1 MSEVIRLGNIYNEN
15 AGLGFAGNVWDKNGL
30 CPTLTTMQGGGREP
44 MIIEEPKLVGGL
56 GEKVSNG
63 GTQYYNQERV
73 YDSDGVAV
81 ATSFQPNYL
90 VVAMRGR
97 NPNNPSDRTPGIEL
111 EQRLEP
117 NSEGIC
123 NTLTTVQKDNLVL
136 EETIKIKQ
144 ATKQGYIECKNGGV
158 ADFSFP
164 DSKLRRGRVQE
175 GGDVCPTLMAG
186 NSEIVKI
193 EKVGQIS
200 NEGSQCG
207 TVVSEN
213 GLYPTISAGCHGY
226 ANPHIL
232 EKNGFYEQAIKTAEE
247 NNAQEGDIIDAFN
260 QRVLTDGISPT
271 ITTRPE
277 GKKTAILPVVEK
289 YRIRKLTPRECFRL
303 MNVEEEQF
311 NRAEKVVSS
320 SQLYK
325 IAGNAIVVS
334 VLCALFSQLGIQGK
348 KRWNDMTEDE
358 RLKLVHKNTVLEGK
372 I

>member
-1 MSEVIRLGNIYNEN
+1 MAEIELKRLGNLFSDKWGT
-15 AGLGFAGNVWDKNGL
+15 GLPYNVWDKNGL

-63 GTQYYNQERV
+63 GTQYYNQDRV

-123 NTLTTVQKDNLVL
+123 NTLSTVQKDNLVL
-136 EETIKIKQ
+136 EE
-144 ATKQGYIECKNGGV
+144 
-158 ADFSFP
+158 
-164 DSKLRRGRVQE
+164 
-175 GGDVCPTLMAG
+175 
-186 NSEIVKI
+186 IVKI
-193 EKVGQIS
+193 
-200 NEGSQCG
+200 
-207 TVVSEN
+207 
-213 GLYPTISAGCHGY
+213 
-226 ANPHIL
+226 

-247 NNAQEGDIIDAFN
+247 NNAQEG
-260 QRVLTDGISPT
+260 
-271 ITTRPE
+271 
-277 GKKTAILPVVEK
+277 KKTAILPVVER

-311 NRAEKVVSS
+311 NRAEKVVSN

-325 IAGNAIVVS
+325 VAGNAIVVS
-334 VLCALFSQLGIQGK
+334 VLCALFSQLVIQCK
-348 KRWNDMTEDE
+348 KKWNDMTEDE
-358 RLKLVHKNTVLEGK
+358 RLQIVHKGTVFEK
-372 I
+372 RENK